1 VERSI
6 ARAQTSCT
14 AHAATSRGR
23 SADKRYGSR
32 QIHAMTEPST
42 VAPERQLVRALGV
55 RALAATTFN
64 VIVGGGI
71 FGLPSEVAR
80 GLGTAAPLAYV
91 VCAIAMGLIVLCFAE
106 AGSRVSLSGG
116 PYAYVEVA
124 LGRFVGFL
132 SGVLL
137 WLVISFA
144 TAAVAS
150 VFAASLGAFFPP
162 LGAGVGRGVLLAALF
177 ATLALIN
184 VRGVQQS
191 TRLIEIVTI
200 AKLLPLVALV
210 IVGALYVE
218 PARLAWEGIPA
229 TTDIARTSIVLFFA
243 FAGIESALVPSGEVK
258 DPARTIP
265 RALFIALVS
274 VTALYIAVQ
283 LVAQGILGPALAT
296 ENAPLTAAARRI
308 AAPFGVLLGL
318 GAAISTFG
326 HSSGMMLATPR
337 ALFAFG
343 RDGMLPRPFAAVH
356 PRFRTPYVAIIAQAL
371 VCATLAITSSF
382 ARLAVLATVSTLVLY
397 LLCCVAAWVLRRRN
411 VRVEGTTPFA
421 VAGGPIVPVLAV
433 IVIAWLLSS
442 ATVREF
448 LIVGAVLTGGGLL
461 YAISGAHRTRREI
474 AA

>member
-1 VERSI
+1 MPPTV
-6 ARAQTSCT
+6 TGGPDN
-14 AHAATSRGR
+14 RGR
-23 SADKRYGSR
+23 PRH
-32 QIHAMTEPST
+32 IHGMSDPST
-42 VAPERQLVRALGV
+42 VIAERQLVRALGV

-80 GLGTAAPLAYV
+80 GLSAAAPVAYI

-124 LGRFVGFL
+124 LGRFIGFL
-132 SGVLL
+132 SGLLL

-150 VFAASLGAFFPP
+150 VFAASLGTFFSP
-162 LGAGVGRGVLLAALF
+162 LGAGMGRTFLLGALF
-177 ATLALIN
+177 ATLAFIN
-184 VRGVQQS
+184 VRGVRQS
-191 TRLIEIVTI
+191 TRLIEIVTV

-210 IVGALYVE
+210 IVGAFYVQ
-218 PARLAWEGIPA
+218 PAQLAWREMPA
-229 TTDIARTSIVLFFA
+229 MSDIARTSIVLFFA

-258 DPARTIP
+258 DPARTVP
-265 RALFIALVS
+265 RALFIALVG
-274 VTALYIAVQ
+274 VTALYVAVQ
-283 LVAQGILGPALAT
+283 LVAQGILGPSLAAET
-296 ENAPLTAAARRI
+296 APLTAAARRV

-343 RDGMLPRPFAAVH
+343 RDGVLPRAFAAVH
-356 PRFRTPYVAIIAQAL
+356 PTFRTPYVAIIAQAL

-382 ARLAVLATVSTLVLY
+382 GRLAVLATVSTLVLY
-397 LLCCVAAWVLRRRN
+397 LLCCIAAWVLRRRE
-411 VRVEGTTPFA
+411 VRVEGATPFTA
-421 VAGGPIVPVLAV
+421 PGGPVIPVLAV

-442 ATVREF
+442 ATAREF
-448 LIVGAVLTGGGLL
+448 VVVAAVLIGGGIL
-461 YAISGAHRTRREI
+461 YALSGAHRARREI

>member
-1 VERSI
+1 
-6 ARAQTSCT
+6 
-14 AHAATSRGR
+14 
-23 SADKRYGSR
+23 
-32 QIHAMTEPST
+32 MTEPST
-42 VAPERQLVRALGV
+42 LAAERQLVRALGV
-55 RALAATTFN
+55 RALAATIFN

-80 GLGTAAPLAYV
+80 GLGAAAPLAYV

-124 LGRFVGFL
+124 LGGLVGFL

-137 WLVISFA
+137 WLVTSFA

-150 VFAASLGAFFPP
+150 VFAASLGAFFPG
-162 LGAGVGRGVLLAALF
+162 LGAGPGRALVLAALF
-177 ATLALIN
+177 AALAVIN
-184 VRGVQQS
+184 VRGVRQS
-191 TRLIEIVTI
+191 TRLIEIVTV

-210 IVGALYVE
+210 VVGAFYVDPTQLTWDRT
-218 PARLAWEGIPA
+218 PAMTEIG
-229 TTDIARTSIVLFFA
+229 RTSIVLFFA

-258 DPARTIP
+258 DPARTVP
-265 RALFIALVS
+265 RALFIALVG
-274 VTALYIAVQ
+274 VTMLYIAVQ

-296 ENAPLTAAARRI
+296 EPAPLAAAARRI
-308 AAPFGVLLGL
+308 SAPFGVLLGL

-343 RDGMLPRPFAAVH
+343 RDGLLPRALAAVH
-356 PRFRTPYVAIIAQAL
+356 PRFHTPHVAIITQAL
-371 VCATLAITSSF
+371 VCGALAITSSF
-382 ARLAVLATVSTLVLY
+382 GRLAVLATVSTLTLY
-397 LLCCVAAWVLRRRN
+397 LLCCVAAWILRRRD
-411 VRVEGTTPFA
+411 VRVEGALPFR
-421 VAGGPIVPVLAV
+421 VPGGPIVPVLAV
-433 IVIAWLLSS
+433 VVIVWLLSS

-448 LIVGAVLTGGGLL
+448 VIVGAVLAGAGLL
-461 YAISGAHRTRREI
+461 YVVSGAHRARREG